1 MTNRIRVQ
9 LDVDTAAMHM
19 ILQSAS
25 VTAHNIQASPTS
37 DWASFQAEQLLET
50 IADLRGRLERAEA
63 EALTH

>member
-1 MTNRIRVQ
+1 MTNRIQVT
-9 LDVDTAAMHM
+9 LDVDAVHLHT

-50 IADLRGRLERAEA
+50 IADLRSRLERAEA